1 MQSCKGAFLSSY
13 TFFLNQCKHSIM
25 HIYIDFFHQVIIERF
40 TVLAGS
46 FQSAVQQKGS
56 YIFTTSLFF
65 VFCRILP
72 THHSDEPHEHSAVH
86 TKCIQSL

>member
-1 MQSCKGAFLSSY
+1 
-13 TFFLNQCKHSIM
+13 M

-40 TVLAGS
+40 T
-46 FQSAVQQKGS
+46 VQQKGS